1 MSPQRGNGGDAA
13 PEERLTRGAMISSQY
28 ALPARPARGYPN
40 AQDENTMSEVPARM
54 KRNLHI
60 VLPVALYLLLR
71 LPSLIEPQWYSD
83 EAGYASTAWLT
94 HAGYG
99 LYVNAWNN
107 KPPLLFRI
115 YGLSQALFGSSEAGL
130 HALTILSGLAAII
143 AAPWGMSRLFT
154 KRTALWGGLVIAVII
169 GSPMLDGNL
178 ALPESL
184 LIGPVTV
191 AMVWFLCSCTAGARQ
206 PRTLTLVVIGGLF
219 ACGFLIQQTA
229 IADFASVMLWCLVR
243 RNWRSTLLV
252 GGTFAI
258 TVAAVIVPFMISSGA
273 HNVWFALVASYAD
286 YVNDALGDRLPAYL
300 VRIAILVAMAV
311 VAWFFRNAKD
321 ARLELVRI
329 WCTALLFTAIAA
341 GYAYEHFLL
350 PVMIPLVMLVTGLL
364 SRQRGRL
371 SHGIRRPRVL
381 VAGAL
386 LVAIASTGWSLFM
399 AGYRTTVWSVGY
411 YANALS
417 YVSGSISEFDYD
429 TYFGGTLNYGEREA
443 EQWISSHN
451 LAGATAMLWTNLAWP
466 LVDDDLLPPTRSGPL
481 YVTLALEKGTGGIL
495 ARMNATPPELI
506 LITPIGIENLSDIRG
521 FISTHN
527 YEQVIDANGIELY
540 VRSGGSG

>member
-1 MSPQRGNGGDAA
+1 
-13 PEERLTRGAMISSQY
+13 MISSQY
-28 ALPARPARGYPN
+28 ALPARPARGHSN

-54 KRNLHI
+54 QRNLHI

-107 KPPLLFRI
+107 KPPLLFGV
-115 YGLSQALFGSSEAGL
+115 YGLSEALFGSSEAGL
-130 HALTILSGLAAII
+130 HALTILSGLAAMI

-154 KRTALWGGLVIAVII
+154 KRAALWGGLAIAVII

-184 LIGPVTV
+184 LIGPVTL
-191 AMVWFLCSCTAGARQ
+191 AMVWFLCSSTAVGRR
-206 PRTLTLVVIGGLF
+206 PRAIILVLIGVLF

-229 IADFASVMLWCLVR
+229 IADFASVMLWCVVR
-243 RNWRSTLLV
+243 RKWRSMLIV
-252 GGTFAI
+252 GGAFTM
-258 TVAAVIVPFMISSGA
+258 TVAAAIAPFMVTSGA
-273 HNVWFALVASYAD
+273 HNVWYALVASYVD
-286 YVNDALGDRLPAYL
+286 YVNDALGDRLPAYA
-300 VRIAILVAMAV
+300 VRIAIVIAMVLVA
-311 VAWFFRNAKD
+311 WWFRNTKD
-321 ARLELVRI
+321 GRLELVRI

-350 PVMIPLVMLVTGLL
+350 PVMVPLVLLLTGLV
-364 SRQRGRL
+364 SRYRGRL
-371 SHGIRRPRVL
+371 THGIRRPRVL
-381 VAGAL
+381 AAGAL
-386 LVAIASTGWSLFM
+386 FAVVASTGWSLFM
-399 AGYRTTVWSVGY
+399 AGYRTTMWSFGY
-411 YANALS
+411 YANAVS
-417 YVSGSISEFDYD
+417 YVSGSISELDYD
-429 TYFGGTLNYGEREA
+429 TYFDGLSYGEAQA

-451 LAGATAMLWTNLAWP
+451 LTGATAMLWTNLAWP
-466 LVDDDLLPPTRSGPL
+466 LVDDNLLPPTRSGPL
-481 YVTLALEKGTGGIL
+481 YVTLALEKGPGGIL

-506 LITPIGIENLSDIRG
+506 LITPIGIENLPDIRG
-521 FISTHN
+521 FISTHS